1 MAKKLSMLLV
11 IAGLLVIG
19 LVGFLYFSP
28 SGVTI
33 EKFQNA
39 PAESGFV
46 PPVLE
51 ERPPRK
57 PYVPTPAEVAAAA
70 AAPPLVDGRLPDLRP
85 PSGLVGP
92 PIPVKGFKDSSPLP
106 STPLAPPPPTQ
117 VPSFCNNYGYA
128 SPDKS
133 IRLYSQKE
141 CVSIFGGTWYE
152 NGECILKGGRSLSY
166 ECRDLNNQAM
176 PVPVQAPLAP
186 LAPQAGP
193 SAIQSMMPPPP
204 PPVLEEPPPPPVLEE
219 PTPIAPTPASSEAAL
234 RLTPVQ
240 CSALCPV
247 TQETCE
253 SMFSCQTRLEPI
265 GVTPMSRT
273 STPAAVV

>member
-11 IAGLLVIG
+11 VAGLLVVG

-28 SGVTI
+28 SGMTI

-39 PAESGFV
+39 PAEPAFV

-51 ERPPRK
+51 KPQRAPPLTPTERA
-57 PYVPTPAEVAAAA
+57 AEAAAYAAAQEKRAAAEEKLAAAA
-70 AAPPLVDGRLPDLRP
+70 RAAGPQ
-85 PSGLVGP
+85 VGAL
-92 PIPVKGFKDSSPLP
+92 SP
-106 STPLAPPPPTQ
+106 STPLP
-117 VPSFCNNYGYA
+117 
-128 SPDKS
+128 
-133 IRLYSQKE
+133 
-141 CVSIFGGTWYE
+141 
-152 NGECILKGGRSLSY
+152 
-166 ECRDLNNQAM
+166 
-176 PVPVQAPLAP
+176 P

-204 PPVLEEPPPPPVLEE
+204 PPPPPVLEE
-219 PTPIAPTPASSEAAL
+219 PAPPPPPFSQQSPPPTDAPTPIAPTPASSEAAL

-253 SMFSCQTRLEPI
+253 SMFSCRTRLEPI
-265 GVTPMSRT
+265 GVTPMSMT

>member
-33 EKFQNA
+33 EKFQDA
-39 PAESGFV
+39 PAESAFV

-51 ERPPRK
+51 EPAFVPPVLEE
-57 PYVPTPAEVAAAA
+57 PAFVPPVIEEPAFVPPVLEEP
-70 AAPPLVDGRLPDLRP
+70 APPPTRAGRVFEDP
-85 PSGLVGP
+85 
-92 PIPVKGFKDSSPLP
+92 P
-106 STPLAPPPPTQ
+106 STPLP
-117 VPSFCNNYGYA
+117 
-128 SPDKS
+128 
-133 IRLYSQKE
+133 
-141 CVSIFGGTWYE
+141 
-152 NGECILKGGRSLSY
+152 
-166 ECRDLNNQAM
+166 
-176 PVPVQAPLAP
+176 P

-204 PPVLEEPPPPPVLEE
+204 PPPVLEVPVPAE
-219 PTPIAPTPASSEAAL
+219 EPIPQAFKQPRIAPAPTPAPTRAPMPAGFKLPVRLPTQSPQASQPIAAPTPIAPTPASSAAAL
-234 RLTPVQ
+234 TLTTAQ

-247 TQETCE
+247 SQETCE
-253 SMFSCQTRLEPI
+253 SMFSCRTRLEPI

-273 STPAAVV
+273 STPATLG

>member
-1 MAKKLSMLLV
+1 MLLV
-11 IAGLLVIG
+11 FAGLLVVG

-28 SGVTI
+28 SGMTI

-39 PAESGFV
+39 PAEPAFV

-51 ERPPRK
+51 KPQRAPPL
-57 PYVPTPAEVAAAA
+57 TPAERAAEAAAYAAAQEKRAAAA
-70 AAPPLVDGRLPDLRP
+70 AAAGPQVGAA
-85 PSGLVGP
+85 PS
-92 PIPVKGFKDSSPLP
+92 
-106 STPLAPPPPTQ
+106 STPLAPPPLVPPPIIQ
-117 VPSFCNNYGYA
+117 VPSFCRDFGYA

-141 CVSIFGGTWYE
+141 CVSLLGGTWYE
-152 NGECILKGGRSLSY
+152 NGECILKDGRSLSY
-166 ECRDLNNQAM
+166 ECRDLNNQAT
-176 PVPVQAPLAP
+176 PVKPQQI
-186 LAPQAGP
+186 QAGP

-204 PPVLEEPPPPPVLEE
+204 PPPVLEEPPPPPPIEE
-219 PTPIAPTPASSEAAL
+219 PAPIAPTPASSAAAL
-234 RLTPVQ
+234 TLTPAQ

-265 GVTPMSRT
+265 GVAPMSRT